1 MGINSMNSKT
11 AVAFAFLGI
20 IWGTN
25 FIFMRQASEWIS
37 PVQIVFLRVLCGFV
51 PIAVMAW
58 MQKAVRREHLKYTG
72 HFLVMALL
80 ATVIYYWAF
89 ASGTSLLLSGVSGV
103 LSGAIPLFSFI
114 VAAIFLR
121 QEKITL
127 VRLCGLMLGFAG
139 VILIAKP
146 WQVSGESISLAG
158 VGYMI
163 MGSLS
168 VGISF
173 VYAKK
178 FLAGKQIAPLALTT
192 YQIGLALLIL
202 ACITPFTGITAIAQD
217 STASLGL
224 IIGLGLLGTGVA
236 YLTYYYLILNLGAVV
251 ASSVTYIPPVVA
263 LIVGF
268 LAANE
273 QLGVTEILSMV
284 LIMSGVFLLQRP
296 SRRPEAEKE
305 ADAVQ

>member
-1 MGINSMNSKT
+1 MNSKT
-11 AVAFAFLGI
+11 AAAFAFLGI

-121 QEKITL
+121 QEKIT
-127 VRLCGLMLGFAG
+127 VMRLCGLMLGFAG

-146 WQVSGESISLAG
+146 WQISGESISLAG

-163 MGSLS
+163 LGSLS

-178 FLAGKQIAPLALTT
+178 FLADKQIAPLALTT

-305 ADAVQ
+305 AEAVQ

>member
-1 MGINSMNSKT
+1 MNSKT
-11 AVAFAFLGI
+11 AAAFAFLGI

-51 PIAVMAW
+51 PIAMMAW

-121 QEKITL
+121 QEKIT
-127 VRLCGLMLGFAG
+127 VMRLCGLMLGFAG

-163 MGSLS
+163 LGSLS

-178 FLAGKQIAPLALTT
+178 FLADKQIAPLALTT
-192 YQIGLALLIL
+192 YQIGLALVIL

-305 ADAVQ
+305 AEAVQ

>member
-1 MGINSMNSKT
+1 MNSKT
-11 AVAFAFLGI
+11 AAAFAFLGI

-178 FLAGKQIAPLALTT
+178 FLAYKQIAPLALTT

>member
-1 MGINSMNSKT
+1 MNSKT
-11 AVAFAFLGI
+11 AAAFAFLGI

-121 QEKITL
+121 QEKIT
-127 VRLCGLMLGFAG
+127 VMRLCGLMLGFAG

-163 MGSLS
+163 LGSLS

-178 FLAGKQIAPLALTT
+178 FLADKQIAPLALTT
-192 YQIGLALLIL
+192 YQIGLALVIL

-296 SRRPEAEKE
+296 SRSPEAEKE
-305 ADAVQ
+305 AEAVQ

>member
-1 MGINSMNSKT
+1 MNSKT
-11 AVAFAFLGI
+11 AAAFAFLGI

-121 QEKITL
+121 QEKIT
-127 VRLCGLMLGFAG
+127 VMRLCGLMLGFAG

-163 MGSLS
+163 LGSLS

-178 FLAGKQIAPLALTT
+178 FLADKQIAPLALTT

-202 ACITPFTGITAIAQD
+202 ACIAPFTGITAIAQD

-305 ADAVQ
+305 AEAVQ

>member
-1 MGINSMNSKT
+1 MNSKT
-11 AVAFAFLGI
+11 AAAFAFLGI

-121 QEKITL
+121 QEKIT
-127 VRLCGLMLGFAG
+127 VMRLCGLMLGFAG

-163 MGSLS
+163 LGSLS

-178 FLAGKQIAPLALTT
+178 FLADKQIAPLALTT
-192 YQIGLALLIL
+192 YQIGLALVIL

-251 ASSVTYIPPVVA
+251 ASSVPYIPPVVA

-305 ADAVQ
+305 AEAVQ

>member
-1 MGINSMNSKT
+1 MNSKT
-11 AVAFAFLGI
+11 AAAFAFLGI

-121 QEKITL
+121 QEKIT
-127 VRLCGLMLGFAG
+127 VMRLCGLMLGFAG

-163 MGSLS
+163 LGSLS

-178 FLAGKQIAPLALTT
+178 FLADKQIAPLALTT
-192 YQIGLALLIL
+192 YQIGLALVIL

-224 IIGLGLLGTGVA
+224 IIGLGLLGTGMA

-305 ADAVQ
+305 AEAVQ

>member
-1 MGINSMNSKT
+1 MNSKT
-11 AVAFAFLGI
+11 AAAFAFLGI

-121 QEKITL
+121 QEKIT
-127 VRLCGLMLGFAG
+127 VMCLCGLMLGFAG

-163 MGSLS
+163 LGSLS

-178 FLAGKQIAPLALTT
+178 FLADKQIAPLALTT
-192 YQIGLALLIL
+192 YQIGLALVLL

-217 STASLGL
+217 STASPGL

-273 QLGVTEILSMV
+273 KLGVTEILSMV

-296 SRRPEAEKE
+296 SRRPEVEKE
-305 ADAVQ
+305 AEVVQ

>member
-1 MGINSMNSKT
+1 MNSKT
-11 AVAFAFLGI
+11 AAAFAFLGI

-121 QEKITL
+121 QEKIT
-127 VRLCGLMLGFAG
+127 VMRLCGLMLGFAG

-163 MGSLS
+163 LGSLS

-178 FLAGKQIAPLALTT
+178 FLADKQIAPLALTT
-192 YQIGLALLIL
+192 YQIGLALVIL

-305 ADAVQ
+305 AEAVH

>member
-1 MGINSMNSKT
+1 MNSKT
-11 AVAFAFLGI
+11 AAAFAFLGI

-121 QEKITL
+121 QEKIT
-127 VRLCGLMLGFAG
+127 VMRLCGLMLGFAG

-163 MGSLS
+163 LGSLS

-178 FLAGKQIAPLALTT
+178 FLADKQIAPLALTT
-192 YQIGLALLIL
+192 YQIGLALVLL

-217 STASLGL
+217 STTSLGL

-284 LIMSGVFLLQRP
+284 LIMSGVFLLQRS

-305 ADAVQ
+305 AEVVQ

>member
-1 MGINSMNSKT
+1 MNSKT
-11 AVAFAFLGI
+11 AAAFAFLGI

-121 QEKITL
+121 QEKIT
-127 VRLCGLMLGFAG
+127 VMRLCGLMLGFAG

-163 MGSLS
+163 LGSLS

-178 FLAGKQIAPLALTT
+178 FLADKQIAPLALTT
-192 YQIGLALLIL
+192 YQIGLALVIL

-273 QLGVTEILSMV
+273 QLGVAEILSMV

-305 ADAVQ
+305 AEAVQ

>member
-1 MGINSMNSKT
+1 MNSKT
-11 AVAFAFLGI
+11 AAAFAFLGI

-80 ATVIYYWAF
+80 ATVIYCWAF

-121 QEKITL
+121 QEKIT
-127 VRLCGLMLGFAG
+127 VMRLCGLMLGFAG

-163 MGSLS
+163 LGSLS

-178 FLAGKQIAPLALTT
+178 FLADKQIAPLALTT

-305 ADAVQ
+305 AEAVQ

>member
-1 MGINSMNSKT
+1 MNSKT
-11 AVAFAFLGI
+11 AAAFAFLGI

-37 PVQIVFLRVLCGFV
+37 PVQIVFLRVLWGFV

-121 QEKITL
+121 QEKIT
-127 VRLCGLMLGFAG
+127 VMRLCGLMLGFAG

-163 MGSLS
+163 LGSLS

-178 FLAGKQIAPLALTT
+178 FLADKQIAPLALTT
-192 YQIGLALLIL
+192 YQIGLALVIL

-296 SRRPEAEKE
+296 SRRPEAEKDTE
-305 ADAVQ
+305 TVQ

>member
-1 MGINSMNSKT
+1 MNSKT
-11 AVAFAFLGI
+11 AAAFAFLGI

-121 QEKITL
+121 QEKIT
-127 VRLCGLMLGFAG
+127 VMRLCGLMLGFAG

-146 WQVSGESISLAG
+146 WQVSGESVSLAG

-163 MGSLS
+163 LGSLS

-178 FLAGKQIAPLALTT
+178 FLADKQIAPLALTT
-192 YQIGLALLIL
+192 YQIGLALVIL

-305 ADAVQ
+305 AEAVQ

>member
-1 MGINSMNSKT
+1 MNSKT

-121 QEKITL
+121 QEKIT
-127 VRLCGLMLGFAG
+127 VMRLCGLMLGFAG

-163 MGSLS
+163 LGSLS

-178 FLAGKQIAPLALTT
+178 FLADKQIAPLALTT

-263 LIVGF
+263 LLVGF

-296 SRRPEAEKE
+296 SRRPEAEKDAE
-305 ADAVQ
+305 AVQ

>member
-1 MGINSMNSKT
+1 MNSKT
-11 AVAFAFLGI
+11 AAAFAFLGI

-121 QEKITL
+121 QEKIT
-127 VRLCGLMLGFAG
+127 VMRLCGLMLGFAG

-163 MGSLS
+163 LGSLS

-178 FLAGKQIAPLALTT
+178 FLADKQIAPLALTT
-192 YQIGLALLIL
+192 YQIGLTLVIL

-305 ADAVQ
+305 AEAVQ

>member
-1 MGINSMNSKT
+1 MNSKT

-121 QEKITL
+121 QEKIT
-127 VRLCGLMLGFAG
+127 VMRLCGLMLGFAG

-163 MGSLS
+163 LGSLS

-178 FLAGKQIAPLALTT
+178 FLADKQIAPLALTT
-192 YQIGLALLIL
+192 YQIGLALVIL

-305 ADAVQ
+305 AEAVQ

>member
-1 MGINSMNSKT
+1 MNSKT

-121 QEKITL
+121 QEKIT
-127 VRLCGLMLGFAG
+127 VMRLCGLMLGFAG

-163 MGSLS
+163 LGSLS

-178 FLAGKQIAPLALTT
+178 FLADKQIAPLALTT
-192 YQIGLALLIL
+192 YQIGLALVIL

-296 SRRPEAEKE
+296 SRRPEAEK
-305 ADAVQ
+305 DAETVQ

>member
-1 MGINSMNSKT
+1 MNSKT
-11 AVAFAFLGI
+11 VAAFAFLGI

-121 QEKITL
+121 QEKIT
-127 VRLCGLMLGFAG
+127 VMRLCGLMLGFAG

-163 MGSLS
+163 LGSLS

-178 FLAGKQIAPLALTT
+178 FLADKQIAPLALTT
-192 YQIGLALLIL
+192 YQIGLALVIL

-305 ADAVQ
+305 AEAVQ

>member
-1 MGINSMNSKT
+1 MNSKT
-11 AVAFAFLGI
+11 AAAFVFLGI

-121 QEKITL
+121 QEKIT
-127 VRLCGLMLGFAG
+127 VMRLCGLMLGFAG

-163 MGSLS
+163 LGSLS

-178 FLAGKQIAPLALTT
+178 FLADKQIAPLALTT

-305 ADAVQ
+305 AEAVQ

>member
-1 MGINSMNSKT
+1 MNSKT
-11 AVAFAFLGI
+11 AAAFAFLGI

-121 QEKITL
+121 QEKIT
-127 VRLCGLMLGFAG
+127 VMRLCGLMLGFAG

-163 MGSLS
+163 LGSLS

-178 FLAGKQIAPLALTT
+178 FLADKQIAPLALTT
-192 YQIGLALLIL
+192 YQIGLALVIL

-284 LIMSGVFLLQRP
+284 LIMSDVFLLQRP

-305 ADAVQ
+305 AEAVQ

>member
-1 MGINSMNSKT
+1 MNSKT

-121 QEKITL
+121 QEKIT
-127 VRLCGLMLGFAG
+127 VMRLCGLMLGFAG

-163 MGSLS
+163 LGSLS

-178 FLAGKQIAPLALTT
+178 FLADKQIAPLALTT
-192 YQIGLALLIL
+192 YQIGLALVIL

-217 STASLGL
+217 CTASLGL

-284 LIMSGVFLLQRP
+284 LIMSGVLLLQRP
-296 SRRPEAEKE
+296 SRRPEAEK
-305 ADAVQ
+305 DAETVQ

>member
-1 MGINSMNSKT
+1 MNSKT
-11 AVAFAFLGI
+11 AAAFAFLGI

-121 QEKITL
+121 QEKIT
-127 VRLCGLMLGFAG
+127 VMRLCGLMLGFAG

-146 WQVSGESISLAG
+146 WQISGESISLAG

-163 MGSLS
+163 LGSLS

-178 FLAGKQIAPLALTT
+178 FLADKQIAPLALTT
-192 YQIGLALLIL
+192 YQIGLALVIL

-296 SRRPEAEKE
+296 SRRPEAEK
-305 ADAVQ
+305 DAETVQ

>member
-1 MGINSMNSKT
+1 MNSKT
-11 AVAFAFLGI
+11 AAAFAFLGI

-121 QEKITL
+121 QEKIT
-127 VRLCGLMLGFAG
+127 VMRLCGLMLGFAG

-163 MGSLS
+163 LGSLS

-178 FLAGKQIAPLALTT
+178 FLADKQIAPLALTT

-236 YLTYYYLILNLGAVV
+236 YLTYYYLILNLGAVM

-305 ADAVQ
+305 AEAVQ

>member
-1 MGINSMNSKT
+1 MNSKT

-121 QEKITL
+121 QEKITIM
-127 VRLCGLMLGFAG
+127 RLCGLMLGFAG

-163 MGSLS
+163 LGSLS

-178 FLAGKQIAPLALTT
+178 FLADKQIAPLALTT
-192 YQIGLALLIL
+192 YQIGLALVIL

-273 QLGVTEILSMV
+273 QLGMTEILSMV

-296 SRRPEAEKE
+296 SRRPEAEKDAE
-305 ADAVQ
+305 AVQ

>member
-1 MGINSMNSKT
+1 MNSKT
-11 AVAFAFLGI
+11 AAAFAFLGI

-37 PVQIVFLRVLCGFV
+37 PVQIVFLRVLCGFA

-121 QEKITL
+121 QEKIT
-127 VRLCGLMLGFAG
+127 VMRLCGLMLGFAG

-163 MGSLS
+163 LGSLS

-178 FLAGKQIAPLALTT
+178 FLADKQIAPLALTT
-192 YQIGLALLIL
+192 YQIGLALVIL

-305 ADAVQ
+305 AEAVQ

>member
-1 MGINSMNSKT
+1 MNSKT
-11 AVAFAFLGI
+11 AAAFAFLGI

-58 MQKAVRREHLKYTG
+58 MQKAVRRGHLKYTG

-121 QEKITL
+121 QEKIT
-127 VRLCGLMLGFAG
+127 VMRLCGLMLGFAG
-139 VILIAKP
+139 VVLIVKP

-163 MGSLS
+163 LGSLS

-178 FLAGKQIAPLALTT
+178 FLADKQIAPLALTT
-192 YQIGLALLIL
+192 YQIGLALVIL

-273 QLGVTEILSMV
+273 QPGVTEILSMV

-305 ADAVQ
+305 AEAVQ

>member
-1 MGINSMNSKT
+1 MNSKT
-11 AVAFAFLGI
+11 AAAFAFLGI

-121 QEKITL
+121 QEKIT
-127 VRLCGLMLGFAG
+127 VMRLCGLMLGFAG

-163 MGSLS
+163 LGSLS

-178 FLAGKQIAPLALTT
+178 FLADKQIAPLALTT
-192 YQIGLALLIL
+192 YQIGLALVIL

-236 YLTYYYLILNLGAVV
+236 YLTYYYLILNMGAVV

-305 ADAVQ
+305 AEAVQ

>member
-1 MGINSMNSKT
+1 MNSKT
-11 AVAFAFLGI
+11 AAAFAFLGI

-37 PVQIVFLRVLCGFV
+37 PVQIVFLRVLCVFV

-121 QEKITL
+121 QEKIT
-127 VRLCGLMLGFAG
+127 VMRLCGLMLGFAG

-163 MGSLS
+163 LGSLS

-178 FLAGKQIAPLALTT
+178 FLADKQIAPLALTT
-192 YQIGLALLIL
+192 YQIGLALVIL

-305 ADAVQ
+305 AEAVQ

>member
-1 MGINSMNSKT
+1 MNSKT
-11 AVAFAFLGI
+11 AAAFAFLGI

-25 FIFMRQASEWIS
+25 FIFMRQASEWVS

-121 QEKITL
+121 QEKIT
-127 VRLCGLMLGFAG
+127 VMRLCGLMLGFAG

-163 MGSLS
+163 LGSLS

-178 FLAGKQIAPLALTT
+178 FLADKQIAPLALTT
-192 YQIGLALLIL
+192 YQIGLALVIL

-305 ADAVQ
+305 AEAVQ

>member
-1 MGINSMNSKT
+1 MNSKT
-11 AVAFAFLGI
+11 AAAFAFLGI

-121 QEKITL
+121 QEKITVL
-127 VRLCGLMLGFAG
+127 RLCGLMLGFAG

-163 MGSLS
+163 LGSLS

-178 FLAGKQIAPLALTT
+178 FLADKQIAPLALTT
-192 YQIGLALLIL
+192 YQIGLALVIL

-305 ADAVQ
+305 AEVVQ

>member
-1 MGINSMNSKT
+1 MNSKT
-11 AVAFAFLGI
+11 AAAFAFLGI

-121 QEKITL
+121 QEKIT
-127 VRLCGLMLGFAG
+127 VMRLCGLMLGFAG

-163 MGSLS
+163 LGSLS

-178 FLAGKQIAPLALTT
+178 FLADKQIAPLALTT
-192 YQIGLALLIL
+192 YQIGLALVIL

-305 ADAVQ
+305 AKAVQ

>member
-1 MGINSMNSKT
+1 MNSKT
-11 AVAFAFLGI
+11 AAAFAFLGI

-114 VAAIFLR
+114 VAAIFLQ
-121 QEKITL
+121 QEKIT
-127 VRLCGLMLGFAG
+127 VMRLCGLMLGFAG

-163 MGSLS
+163 LGSLS

-178 FLAGKQIAPLALTT
+178 FLADKQIAPLALTT
-192 YQIGLALLIL
+192 YQIGLALVIL

-305 ADAVQ
+305 AEAVQ

>member
-1 MGINSMNSKT
+1 MNSKT
-11 AVAFAFLGI
+11 AAAFAFLGI

-121 QEKITL
+121 QEKIT
-127 VRLCGLMLGFAG
+127 VMRLCGLMLGFTG

-163 MGSLS
+163 LGSLS

-178 FLAGKQIAPLALTT
+178 FLADKQIAPLALTT

-296 SRRPEAEKE
+296 SRRPEAEKDAE
-305 ADAVQ
+305 AVQ

>member
-1 MGINSMNSKT
+1 MNSKT
-11 AVAFAFLGI
+11 AAAFAFLGI

-121 QEKITL
+121 QEKIT
-127 VRLCGLMLGFAG
+127 VMRLCGLMLGFAG

-146 WQVSGESISLAG
+146 CQVSGESISLAG

-163 MGSLS
+163 LGSLS

-178 FLAGKQIAPLALTT
+178 FLADKQIAPLALTT
-192 YQIGLALLIL
+192 YQIGLALVIL

-305 ADAVQ
+305 AEAVQ

>member
-1 MGINSMNSKT
+1 MNSKT
-11 AVAFAFLGI
+11 AAAFAFLDI

-121 QEKITL
+121 QEKIT
-127 VRLCGLMLGFAG
+127 VMRLCGLMLGFAG

-163 MGSLS
+163 LGSLS

-178 FLAGKQIAPLALTT
+178 FLADKQIAPLALTT
-192 YQIGLALLIL
+192 YQIGLALVIL

-305 ADAVQ
+305 AEAVQ

>member
-1 MGINSMNSKT
+1 MNSKT
-11 AVAFAFLGI
+11 AAAFAFLGI

-121 QEKITL
+121 QEKIT
-127 VRLCGLMLGFAG
+127 VMRLCGLMLGFAG

-163 MGSLS
+163 LGSLS

-178 FLAGKQIAPLALTT
+178 FLADKQIAPLALTT

-273 QLGVTEILSMV
+273 QLGVTEIMSMV

-305 ADAVQ
+305 AEAVQ

>member
-1 MGINSMNSKT
+1 MNSKT
-11 AVAFAFLGI
+11 AAAFAFLGI

-146 WQVSGESISLAG
+146 WQVSGDSISLAG

-178 FLAGKQIAPLALTT
+178 FLADKQIAPLALTT